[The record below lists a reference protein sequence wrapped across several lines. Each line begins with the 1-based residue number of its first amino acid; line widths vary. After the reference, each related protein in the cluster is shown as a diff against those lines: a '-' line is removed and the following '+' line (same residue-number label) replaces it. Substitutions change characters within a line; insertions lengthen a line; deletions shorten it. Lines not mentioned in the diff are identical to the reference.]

1 MPGRPCRWAACLLI
15 GLALSG
21 CWDRREIEERNT
33 VLAVGADRCEAPPP
47 CGLVI
52 TRQIVIPRRVP
63 MGGRTLRGGSKNTV
77 DVLVNDGK
85 DDIDASG
92 KAQAELHRDM
102 HFGHIRIF
110 VMGEALARQGLKEYL
125 HWVHSLP
132 EQGYLEW
139 FAVAEGKAGDL
150 MKARPRLEPVPSL
163 FLYHLL
169 SDAQRAGRIQRMY
182 LSDLQ
187 ITLANGGE
195 DATVPL
201 LAMAGPD
208 RPRLAGLAVFAGATM
223 VGKLTSDEMVTF
235 QQLRGAPRGSEMIR
249 TVLPGGHPVTVRVGE
264 RQVHYQV
271 RSLETGIA
279 VAIHLRLETDLQML
293 GHALSSKDPRVIRL
307 IEQQVA
313 AQVQSQ
319 AQALVHKLQHDL
331 QSDALAIGQRV
342 RAFLPGEWAAIK
354 DWRAAY
360 RNVSIQVQ
368 AEVQVRRTGLA
379 AQ

>member
-1 MPGRPCRWAACLLI
+1 MSGRRCRWAAYLLI

-33 VLAVGADRCEAPPP
+33 VLAVGADLCEAPPL
-47 CGLVI
+47 CNMVI

-63 MGGRTLRGGSKNTV
+63 MGGRTLRGASKDTV
-77 DVLVNDGK
+77 AVLVNGGK

-102 HFGHIRIF
+102 HFGHIRLF

-150 MKARPRLEPVPSL
+150 IEARPRMEPVPAL

-169 SDAQRAGRIQRMY
+169 SDAHRAGRIQRMY

-187 ITLANGGE
+187 ITLGNGGE
-195 DATVPL
+195 DAVVPL

-208 RPRLAGLAVFAGATM
+208 RPSLAGLAVFAGATM
-223 VGKLTSDEMVTF
+223 VGKLSPDEMVTF

-249 TVLPGGHPVTVRVGE
+249 TMLPGGHAATVRVGE
-264 RQVHYQV
+264 RQVRYQV
-271 RSLETGIA
+271 RSGETGIA
-279 VAIHLRLETDLQML
+279 VAIDLRLETDLQML
-293 GHALSSKDPRVIRL
+293 GHALSSEDPRVIRL
-307 IEQQVA
+307 IEQQA
-313 AQVQSQ
+313 AAEVESR
-319 AQALVHKLQHDL
+319 AAALVHKLQHDMK
-331 QSDALAIGQRV
+331 SDALAIGQRV
-342 RAFLPGEWAAIK
+342 RAFLPEEWAAIR
-354 DWRAAY
+354 DWREAY
-360 RNVSIQVQ
+360 EKVSIRIH

-379 AQ
+379 AH

>member
-1 MPGRPCRWAACLLI
+1 MPGRPCRFVLCLLI
-15 GLALSG
+15 GLSLSG

-33 VLAVGADRCEAPPP
+33 VLAVGADLCEAPPP
-47 CGLVI
+47 CGMVI

-63 MGGRTLRGGSKNTV
+63 MGGRALRNGSKDTV
-77 DVLVNDGK
+77 AVLVNGGK

-102 HFGHIRIF
+102 HFGHIRMF
-110 VMGEALARQGLKEYL
+110 VMGEALARQGLKEYM

-150 MKARPRLEPVPSL
+150 IKARPRMEPVPAL

-187 ITLANGGE
+187 ITLGNGGE
-195 DATVPL
+195 DAAVPL

-223 VGKLTSDEMVTF
+223 VGKLSPDEMVTF
-235 QQLRGAPRGSEMIR
+235 LQLRGAPRGSEVLR
-249 TVLPGGHPVTVRVGE
+249 TVLPGGHAASVRVGE
-264 RQVHYQV
+264 RQVNYQV
-271 RSLETGIA
+271 RSVASGIA
-279 VAIHLRLETDLQML
+279 VTIRLRLDTDLQML
-293 GHALSSKDPRVIRL
+293 GHALSSEDPRVIRM

-313 AQVQSQ
+313 AQVQRK
-319 AQALVHKLQHDL
+319 AEALAYKLQRDL
-331 QSDALAIGQRV
+331 KSDILAIGQRV
-342 RAFLPGEWAAIK
+342 RAFLPREWAAIK
-354 DWRAAY
+354 DWREAY
-360 RNVSIQVQ
+360 GKVSIQVQ
-368 AEVQVRRTGLA
+368 AEVHVRRTGLA